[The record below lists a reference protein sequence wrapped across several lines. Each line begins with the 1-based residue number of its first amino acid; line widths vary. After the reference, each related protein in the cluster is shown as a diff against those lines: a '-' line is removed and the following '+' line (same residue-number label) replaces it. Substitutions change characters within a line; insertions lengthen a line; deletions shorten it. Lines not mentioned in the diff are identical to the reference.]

1 VDDQTLLLT
10 LLRSGAHQCSVA
22 FKGDGSLMVS
32 LFAAGLVGGVS
43 HCAGMCGPFVLS
55 QVAARLEG
63 TPASRMSEWHRLVGA
78 AVIPYHLGRATTYA
92 ALGGIGAVV
101 AGSLIETGG
110 LHWVSAGLLLFA
122 ALFMLGMAM
131 PAVKRLLSGNTSGS
145 ESWWS
150 RSVGALAR
158 PLFDQP
164 TGGRGYLL
172 GLLLGFIPC
181 GLLYGALA
189 AASATGNVATGV
201 FGMLVFALG
210 TLPALLTVGLI
221 GHLAGQR
228 WRGVVLRY
236 APLLLLLNA
245 GVLTVLAWRH
255 IA

>member
-1 VDDQTLLLT
+1 MPSRRFLLT
-10 LLRSGAHQCSVA
+10 GA
-22 FKGDGSLMVS
+22 
-32 LFAAGLVGGVS
+32 
-43 HCAGMCGPFVLS
+43 
-55 QVAARLEG
+55 
-63 TPASRMSEWHRLVGA
+63 
-78 AVIPYHLGRATTYA
+78 
-92 ALGGIGAVV
+92 GGIALSS
-101 AGSLIETGG
+101 SLQ
-110 LHWVSAGLLLFA
+110 F
-122 ALFMLGMAM
+122 
-131 PAVKRLLSGNTSGS
+131 
-145 ESWWS
+145 
-150 RSVGALAR
+150 GALAR
-158 PLFDQP
+158 PLFDHP

-201 FGMLVFALG
+201 FGMLVFSLG